1 MPITSIS
8 FLKPSD
14 PYLGEG
20 LNVSGIIPSYYI
32 EMDVYNCIDL
42 APLVQIQG
50 GTINDVTFS
59 SYSDY
64 VEISSGHYLKSKKQS
79 QGANVLPPYPDH
91 IPLFAKAKS
100 SDVNAMIL
108 VRIYDRPTG
117 IQLVESEN
125 INGKTIYT
133 MCKKLTSALETKPGE
148 DIIVTFK
155 VSPPTAQQVV
165 RLFSKNSYMQSN
177 INKMTIKDV
186 AGKGMGTTTFTLSR
200 DAYYY
205 AGVNSLNTAESASY
219 GTYLISKRAP
229 AGELRYIFKEVN
241 IQVVE
246 YYGAEPKPLDYVT
259 IEMPCGFKYPRGG
272 RTGTIDGGL
281 RIRKDATG
289 RSLIKDTYKK
299 LLPKGSG
306 LPIAVVFEMSKDG
319 RFPYQHGIEF
329 TYYWN
334 DLYEVCEPYEPNSTS
349 KYKDSHGYSIAIH
362 QWGKKVKW
370 AAKESNLVYSNQSAW
385 KQADD
390 YLYNKSCYDA
400 DGLRVTGHFHFVNP
414 KLDKNKKVK
423 PVELLY
429 EYQKRYP
436 AIKYLF
442 EDENKKEVIT
452 APEWF
457 LPSVDEILS
466 LNMNNDLVMKKAL
479 VERINYCGGGL
490 ADGSCFWSCTI
501 GKNDVWKPAFG
512 IWYTNK
518 NVTYGT
524 DKMTAEYDIR
534 PMYRF

>member
-1 MPITSIS
+1 MTIS

-20 LNVSGIIPSYYI
+20 LNVSGFIPSYYI
-32 EMDVYNCIDL
+32 EMDVANCIDL

-50 GTINDVTFS
+50 GTLDDVTLS

-64 VEISSGHYLKSKKQS
+64 VEISNGHFLTAKKQS
-79 QGANVLPPYPDH
+79 QGANVFPMCPDH

-100 SDVNAMIL
+100 SDANAMIL
-108 VRIYDRPTG
+108 VRIYDRP
-117 IQLVESEN
+117 ISLQLVESQN
-125 INGKTIYT
+125 INGETLYT
-133 MCKKLTSALETKPGE
+133 MSKQLTSALEKKPGE
-148 DIIVTFK
+148 DIIVSFK
-155 VSPPTAQQVV
+155 ISPPTAHQVV

-177 INKMTIKDV
+177 INKMTIKDE
-186 AGKGMGTTTFTLSR
+186 AGKDMGTTTFTLSR

-205 AGVNSLNTAESASY
+205 AGVNKLNSADSDSY
-219 GTYLISKRAP
+219 GTYLISKRVP
-229 AGELRYIFKEVN
+229 AGALRYVFTEVN

-246 YYGAEPKPLDYVT
+246 YYGMEPKPLDYVT
-259 IEMPCGFKYPRGG
+259 MKMPCGFQYPRGG

-299 LLPKGSG
+299 LLPKGSD
-306 LPIAVVFEMSKDG
+306 LPVAVVFKMSKDA
-319 RFPYQHGIEF
+319 RFPYRYGIEF
-329 TYYWN
+329 TYCWN
-334 DLYEVCEPYEPNSTS
+334 DVYEEPKPYEPNSTS

-370 AAKESNLVYSNQSAW
+370 AAVELNSDYSTSKAW

-400 DGLRVTGHFHFVNP
+400 DGLRVTGHFHFF
-414 KLDKNKKVK
+414 NKTIDIFRKVK
-423 PVELLY
+423 PVNLLY
-429 EYQKRYP
+429 QYHKRYP
-436 AIKYLF
+436 TIQYAL
-442 EDENKKEVIT
+442 EDENKKEVIQ

-466 LNMNNDLVMKKAL
+466 LNMDNDMVMKKAL

-512 IWYTNK
+512 IWYANK
-518 NVTYGT
+518 DVTYGT
-524 DKMTAEYDIR
+524 DNMTAEYDIR
-534 PMYRF
+534 PFYRF